1 MERTHPFERVRKR
14 DWQDAVDEY
23 NRALLEPDT
32 LQEFLAKKRLLAKKI
47 AAVHTV
53 RALEHCAGRTPHE
66 ELQQLSKQLTHFRDE
81 WQSLLFVTKQ
91 NNEAL

>member
-1 MERTHPFERVRKR
+1 MLNSQGRLVALTTDENSRLKDIKSWIPCMERTHPFERVRKR

-53 RALEHCAGRTPHE
+53 CALEHCGGRTPH
-66 ELQQLSKQLTHFRDE
+66 
-81 WQSLLFVTKQ
+81 
-91 NNEAL
+91 